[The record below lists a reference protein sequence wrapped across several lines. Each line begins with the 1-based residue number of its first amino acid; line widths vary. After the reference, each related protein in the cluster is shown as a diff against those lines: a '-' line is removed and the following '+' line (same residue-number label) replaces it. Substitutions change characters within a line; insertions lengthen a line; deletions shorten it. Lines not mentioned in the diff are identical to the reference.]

1 MKRIAGLVL
10 AASTLAVTPY
20 AHAQA
25 PAVSANTDHAAQ
37 TAATRKLAMAFLD
50 TYFIK
55 HDFSAYAQ
63 FATPD
68 FIQHDPSMADGVEA
82 QRAYMNRLFAMPPP
96 TPLPPPQAHVID
108 MVLVDGDLFAAMH
121 HAVNGDDSGRLFVD
135 IWRVEDGKIAEHWDV
150 IQPFPMSMPHG
161 NGMGCG
167 FQTYAEASKR
177 SDSAEHPACGN
188 PDPNITREQSLANY
202 RAYTGEVGKGDVVA
216 AIDKWFSPDYKQ
228 HSPVIADG
236 KKGAIDY
243 LMQEWGKKDAPKP
256 ILGPQRIIAEGDFV
270 MVHYMYRLEGVL
282 GEEAHIDVFRFKDGK
297 ISEHWDLKQVVP
309 ATTASGRPMW

>member
-10 AASTLAVTPY
+10 AASALAAAAC
-20 AHAQA
+20 AHAQE
-25 PAVSANTDHAAQ
+25 PAAAASTDRAAQ
-37 TAATRKLAMAFLD
+37 TEATRKVATAFLE

-55 HDFSAYAQ
+55 HDFGAYAQ
-63 FATPD
+63 FAKPD
-68 FIQHDPSMADGVEA
+68 FIQHDPSMADGVAA
-82 QRAYMNRLFAMPPP
+82 QRAYMNKLFAMPKPNP
-96 TPLPPPQAHVID
+96 APPPQAHVID

-121 HAVNGDDSGRLFVD
+121 HAVNADDSGRLFVD
-135 IWRVEDGKIAEHWDV
+135 IWRVENGKIAEHWDV
-150 IQPFPMSMPHG
+150 IQPFPKTMPHG

-167 FQTYAEASKR
+167 FQTYAAASKR
-177 SDSAEHPACGN
+177 PDSADHPACGN
-188 PDPNITREQSLANY
+188 PDPHVTRDQSLASY
-202 RAYTGEVGKGDVVA
+202 RAYTTEVGKGDVVA

-256 ILGPQRIIAEGDFV
+256 ILGPQRVIAEGDFV
-270 MVHYMYRLEGVL
+270 LVHYMYGVEGKP
-282 GEEAHIDVFRFKDGK
+282 GQEAHVDVFRFRNGK
-297 ISEHWDLKQVVP
+297 ISEHWDVKQPVP